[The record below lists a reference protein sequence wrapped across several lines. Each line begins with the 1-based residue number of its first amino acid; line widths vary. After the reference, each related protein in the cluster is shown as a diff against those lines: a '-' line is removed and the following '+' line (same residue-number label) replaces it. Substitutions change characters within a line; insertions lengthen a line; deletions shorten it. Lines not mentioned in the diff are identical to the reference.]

1 MKLFVA
7 ISCVLVAAS
16 ARPQDVH
23 NHYYVFGSDAP
34 IEVPANAALVN
45 RQIPAASLINR
56 QSQYPSQAS
65 AANFD
70 LLNPSNWDAS
80 NWDLSNLDSS
90 NWKENLDQMNNWWK
104 NSEWRQTLKNWRQ
117 GSGSSSK
124 TAVPTVSYPTI
135 ERQDTVAYP
144 TNPAATNFNV
154 NEIITNPWGSLDQAT
169 AALDD
174 LNKDFPEVLAKVDPT
189 IKDDINEVNKVVI
202 DVCNQMV
209 AGAKPT
215 STGFNFLGSSLES
228 TCDYITKTTRE
239 ISLGMDDPA
248 VVSNLIDSLK
258 QFTNQ
263 FNSFR
268 SSGASY

>member
-1 MKLFVA
+1 M
-7 ISCVLVAAS
+7 AAS

-34 IEVPANAALVN
+34 IKVPANAALVN
-45 RQIPAASLINR
+45 RQIPAASLINA
-56 QSQYPSQAS
+56 QAS
-65 AANFD
+65 AANLDF
-70 LLNPSNWDAS
+70 LNPASWDAS
-80 NWDLSNLDSS
+80 NWDPSNLDPSK
-90 NWKENLDQMNNWWK
+90 WKDNMEQLNNWWK

-124 TAVPTVSYPTI
+124 TAVPGVKNWSKTGVSYPAI
-135 ERQDTVAYP
+135 DRKDTVAQP
-144 TNPAATNFNV
+144 VNPAATNFNV

-174 LNKDFPEVLAKVDPT
+174 LNKDFPDVLAKVDPT
-189 IKDDINEVNKVVI
+189 IKDDINEVNNVVVE
-202 DVCNQMV
+202 VCNQMV

-215 STGFNFLGSSLES
+215 STGVNFLGSSLKS
-228 TCDYITKTTRE
+228 TCDYITKTARE

>member
-1 MKLFVA
+1 
-7 ISCVLVAAS
+7 
-16 ARPQDVH
+16 
-23 NHYYVFGSDAP
+23 
-34 IEVPANAALVN
+34 
-45 RQIPAASLINR
+45 
-56 QSQYPSQAS
+56 
-65 AANFD
+65 
-70 LLNPSNWDAS
+70 
-80 NWDLSNLDSS
+80 
-90 NWKENLDQMNNWWK
+90 MNNWWK

-124 TAVPTVSYPTI
+124 TAVPVI

-144 TNPAATNFNV
+144 SNPAATNFNV

-174 LNKDFPEVLAKVDPT
+174 LNKDFPDVLAKVDPT
-189 IKDDINEVNKVVI
+189 IKDDINEVNNVVVE
-202 DVCNQMV
+202 VCNQMV

-215 STGFNFLGSSLES
+215 SNGFNFLGSSLKS